1 MPMLELYDYPA
12 SGNCYKVRL
21 ALAQLER
28 EYEKVTV
35 DIFDGDTLTDE
46 YERLNVARE
55 TPVLITESGAPLAES
70 NAILLYV
77 AEGTTLLPEDREA
90 RAQVYRWLFFESQ
103 VFSPGVAA
111 ARFYRMTG
119 RDERHPHDFERRFK
133 RGQEALRILDAT
145 LKSRPFVA
153 GDAYTVADISI
164 YGYGHVAHEAGF
176 DMAAYPRFNAWIER
190 VAATPRM
197 MHDLQPYPENASL
210 LRGKSI
216 YG

>member
-1 MPMLELYDYPA
+1 MLTLYDYPA

-28 EYEKVTV
+28 EYEKVNV

-70 NAILLYV
+70 NAILLYL
-77 AEGTTLLPEDREA
+77 AEGTALLPEDREA

-103 VFSPGVAA
+103 GFSPGVAG
-111 ARFYRMTG
+111 ARFYKLTG
-119 RDERHPHDFERRFK
+119 RDERHAADFKRRFK
-133 RGQEALRILDAT
+133 RGEASLRLLEAT
-145 LKSRPFVA
+145 LEDRPFVA

-164 YGYGHVAHEAGF
+164 YGYGHVAQDAGY
-176 DMAAYPRFNAWIER
+176 DMSPYPRYNAWVER

-197 MHDLQPYPENASL
+197 MHDLEPYPQNASQ

>member
-1 MPMLELYDYPA
+1 MLKLYDYPA

-21 ALAQLER
+21 ALAQLQR
-28 EYEKVTV
+28 DYEKVTV

-46 YERLNVARE
+46 YERLNVMRE

-77 AEGTTLLPEDREA
+77 AEGTALLPEDREV
-90 RAQVYRWLFFESQ
+90 RAQVHRWLFFESQ

-119 RDERHPHDFERRFK
+119 RDERHQQDFRRRFR
-133 RGQEALRILDAT
+133 RGEQALRILEAT
-145 LKSRPFVA
+145 LEDRPFVA

-164 YGYGHVAHEAGF
+164 YGYGHVADETGI
-176 DMAAYPRFNAWIER
+176 DMSAYPRFNAWLER
-190 VAATPRM
+190 VAGTPRM
-197 MHDLQPYPENASL
+197 MNDLEPYPENASL